1 MRKTI
6 RLIGILMISIILFSA
21 LGMETCSKT
30 IDADAIDRSSV
41 DTSINQ
47 WMPDKNL
54 QEAVFSALHDLG
66 QSVNENGGYDTS
78 SVDQITP
85 KMLTDLRYLHVDTT
99 NITNLNGL
107 QYATK
112 LIQADFS
119 NNTITELPTD
129 MPGGE
134 NLYSLNLGNYSLK
147 ASSPDWVLSP
157 KITFKNLVS
166 TYTNLNF
173 GFTGQ
178 SISGTYTPTDEVIS
192 YSNDKRKATISFNSL
207 FQGFKQADGKY
218 EIVKPS
224 VSIKYSSNEK
234 LTPVVDN
241 DKNQIELD
249 LSQVIPTTKI
259 QIQFSVSA
267 SNNGSSYSTWDTLNF
282 VVPEAVTSISDPMA
296 PSEAS
301 QVSDIVPLSENNANV
316 VKTRVDALNSFMVNT
331 MMTDT
336 GIYSGYMSKEQK
348 SDANTDNDMFN
359 QITESAGLYLEVL
372 AMRGDPTAF
381 DNYYTQVKKTFSN
394 GDGAFYWMYNT
405 RDKSYKQGNASLDD
419 LRIIRALTM
428 MQGKSP
434 SSARATE
441 IKNLVSG
448 FKKYSLLN
456 GKMIDGTSFTDGT
469 KEPAIRLDYLDMQ
482 ELKYV
487 YGEGG
492 LSQKDYDDQLKILEN
507 AYLGDDFPWYQTYYY
522 YGEMNGYK
530 AGDYSTL
537 PEAKGE
543 VNSIDSLLVILHLA
557 QVGQAKPASINWIKN
572 HVHNRTLYNNYYT
585 NGTPVEKNSAASS
598 YAIAAMIASTVGD
611 KDMYNDCVKD
621 LNDSQVPAGYGDF
634 SGCLGDIPSKKSAT
648 YNNLTGLLAYYY

>member
-316 VKTRVDALNSFMVNT
+316 VKTRVDALNSF
-331 MMTDT
+331 
-336 GIYSGYMSKEQK
+336 Y
-348 SDANTDNDMFN
+348 
-359 QITESAGLYLEVL
+359 
-372 AMRGDPTAF
+372 
-381 DNYYTQVKKTFSN
+381 
-394 GDGAFYWMYNT
+394 
-405 RDKSYKQGNASLDD
+405 
-419 LRIIRALTM
+419 
-428 MQGKSP
+428 GK
-434 SSARATE
+434 
-441 IKNLVSG
+441 
-448 FKKYSLLN
+448 
-456 GKMIDGTSFTDGT
+456 
-469 KEPAIRLDYLDMQ
+469 
-482 ELKYV
+482 
-487 YGEGG
+487 
-492 LSQKDYDDQLKILEN
+492 
-507 AYLGDDFPWYQTYYY
+507 
-522 YGEMNGYK
+522 
-530 AGDYSTL
+530 
-537 PEAKGE
+537 
-543 VNSIDSLLVILHLA
+543 
-557 QVGQAKPASINWIKN
+557 
-572 HVHNRTLYNNYYT
+572 
-585 NGTPVEKNSAASS
+585 
-598 YAIAAMIASTVGD
+598 
-611 KDMYNDCVKD
+611 YNDD
-621 LNDSQVPAGYGDF
+621 RHW
-634 SGCLGDIPSKKSAT
+634 
-648 YNNLTGLLAYYY
+648 NLFWVYEQRTEE

>member
-543 VNSIDSLLVILHLA
+543 VNSIDSLLVILHFA
-557 QVGQAKPASINWIKN
+557 QVGQAKPASINWIKS

>member
-543 VNSIDSLLVILHLA
+543 VNSIDSLLVILHFA
-557 QVGQAKPASINWIKN
+557 QVGQAKPASINWIKS
-572 HVHNRTLYNNYYT
+572 HVHNRTRIIIT
-585 NGTPVEKNSAASS
+585 
-598 YAIAAMIASTVGD
+598 
-611 KDMYNDCVKD
+611 
-621 LNDSQVPAGYGDF
+621 
-634 SGCLGDIPSKKSAT
+634 IPMEP
-648 YNNLTGLLAYYY
+648 LLRKILQLPHMRLQQ

>member
-1 MRKTI
+1 
-6 RLIGILMISIILFSA
+6 MISIILFSA

-543 VNSIDSLLVILHLA
+543 VNSIDSLLVILHFA
-557 QVGQAKPASINWIKN
+557 QVGQAKPASINWIKS

>member
-1 MRKTI
+1 
-6 RLIGILMISIILFSA
+6 
-21 LGMETCSKT
+21 
-30 IDADAIDRSSV
+30 
-41 DTSINQ
+41 
-47 WMPDKNL
+47 
-54 QEAVFSALHDLG
+54 
-66 QSVNENGGYDTS
+66 
-78 SVDQITP
+78 
-85 KMLTDLRYLHVDTT
+85 
-99 NITNLNGL
+99 
-107 QYATK
+107 
-112 LIQADFS
+112 
-119 NNTITELPTD
+119 
-129 MPGGE
+129 
-134 NLYSLNLGNYSLK
+134 
-147 ASSPDWVLSP
+147 
-157 KITFKNLVS
+157 
-166 TYTNLNF
+166 
-173 GFTGQ
+173 
-178 SISGTYTPTDEVIS
+178 
-192 YSNDKRKATISFNSL
+192 
-207 FQGFKQADGKY
+207 
-218 EIVKPS
+218 
-224 VSIKYSSNEK
+224 
-234 LTPVVDN
+234 
-241 DKNQIELD
+241 
-249 LSQVIPTTKI
+249 
-259 QIQFSVSA
+259 
-267 SNNGSSYSTWDTLNF
+267 
-282 VVPEAVTSISDPMA
+282 
-296 PSEAS
+296 
-301 QVSDIVPLSENNANV
+301 
-316 VKTRVDALNSFMVNT
+316 
-331 MMTDT
+331 
-336 GIYSGYMSKEQK
+336 MSKEQK

-543 VNSIDSLLVILHLA
+543 VNSIDSLLVILHFA
-557 QVGQAKPASINWIKN
+557 QVGQAKPASINWIKS

>member
-1 MRKTI
+1 
-6 RLIGILMISIILFSA
+6 MISIILFSA